1 MAPLGLKSKSA
12 AKAPHAMSDGGSV
25 NEKPIYLHREVASRK
40 DQAQEPADGGQD
52 SAERSPAMG
61 ILSVRPAKI

>member
-1 MAPLGLKSKSA
+1 
-12 AKAPHAMSDGGSV
+12 MSDGVSV